1 MEACITG
8 VKLNAFTSLDDSMAL
23 VVSVEVAKQMD
34 GGNYSG
40 LLAIEYCS
48 SGEFSASPFN
58 MLPYKFSRGADPLEK
73 KIDFVMN

>member
-1 MEACITG
+1 MEAA
-8 VKLNAFTSLDDSMAL
+8 N
-23 VVSVEVAKQMD
+23 
-34 GGNYSG
+34 SG

-58 MLPYKFSRGADPLEK
+58 MLPYKFSRGADPLEEE